1 MRFSFYHFNMLNQI
15 ITMTSTLISPFYISD
30 ERSIV
35 FEVLMCF
42 FAGSDAEQKGL
53 KSGDEVLQIQDSS
66 LQGLTRFEAW
76 TFIKGLDEGP
86 FTLIIKKK
94 RCEQS

>member
-1 MRFSFYHFNMLNQI
+1 MNHRMYSLFPL
-15 ITMTSTLISPFYISD
+15 
-30 ERSIV
+30 
-35 FEVLMCF
+35 
-42 FAGSDAEQKGL
+42 AGSDAEQKGL

-76 TFIKGLDEGP
+76 TLIKGLNDGP

-94 RCEQS
+94 RCE